1 MRTCVLSPKGYQDP
15 ALEPVLG
22 KGSVS
27 ERLVADPSSMGS
39 SRAQPEKETWVCP
52 HVGPPPPGGA
62 MKLAVGTL
70 NVTSWMGKEPD
81 LMQEVEI
88 YRLDIVGLTS
98 IYSSCSGTNYLERDW
113 TLCLFWSCPR

>member
-52 HVGPPPPGGA
+52 HVGPPPAGGA
-62 MKLAVGTL
+62 VEVWCSGNQVAVQGGGL
-70 NVTSWMGKEPD
+70 
-81 LMQEVEI
+81 
-88 YRLDIVGLTS
+88 VGLITG
-98 IYSSCSGTNYLERDW
+98 Y
-113 TLCLFWSCPR
+113 